1 MRRYTEF
8 ISVLARRAQINNM
21 LNNLNF
27 KVMIKTYY
35 RSEYDQK
42 QWVKLIDEA
51 LRLRCKISYSIYG
64 NTCVIDSTETET
76 RLLAFTN
83 NTNDSNHRRKWAEH
97 LHERIRKAAM

>member
-1 MRRYTEF
+1 
-8 ISVLARRAQINNM
+8 
-21 LNNLNF
+21 
-27 KVMIKTYY
+27 MIKTYY
-35 RSEYDQK
+35 KSEYSEK
-42 QWVKLIDEA
+42 QWVKLIDQA
-51 LRLRCKISYSIYG
+51 LKLHCKISYSIYG

>member
-1 MRRYTEF
+1 
-8 ISVLARRAQINNM
+8 
-21 LNNLNF
+21 
-27 KVMIKTYY
+27 MIKTYY

-83 NTNDSNHRRKWAEH
+83 DTNDSNQRRKWAEH
-97 LHERIRKAAM
+97 LHERIRGAAM

>member
-1 MRRYTEF
+1 
-8 ISVLARRAQINNM
+8 
-21 LNNLNF
+21 
-27 KVMIKTYY
+27 MIKTYCK
-35 RSEYDQK
+35 SEYDQK

-83 NTNDSNHRRKWAEH
+83 DTNDSNHRRKWAEH